1 VIDLH
6 CHVLPD
12 IDDGPRGLEDSLA
25 LCRASAALG
34 VTTIVATPHVS
45 WEWNNKA
52 ADIARRC
59 ANLNT
64 SLREAGIPITV
75 LGGAEVA
82 ISKAVEMDDDAL
94 RALCL
99 GGGPWLLAE
108 PPFTPGAAVGL
119 DTMVHSLR
127 ARGHRLIL
135 AHPER
140 CPSYLRDRP
149 KLEALIRDGVL
160 VSLTAGSLRGQFG
173 RESKRFA
180 DGLIRDGL
188 AHNVAS
194 DAHGV
199 GRRRSGMADELRS
212 AGFAD
217 QTDWLCRAVPQA
229 LIEGTALP
237 PRPRAATRKG
247 GLSRLFRQA

>member
-1 VIDLH
+1 M
-6 CHVLPD
+6 LPD

-45 WEWNNKA
+45 WEWDNKA

-59 ANLNT
+59 ADLNEA
-64 SLREAGIPITV
+64 LRANDIAISILP
-75 LGGAEVA
+75 GAEVA
-82 ISKAVEMDDDAL
+82 ISRAAELDDDAL
-94 RALCL
+94 RALRL

-108 PPFTPGAAVGL
+108 PPFTPGTAVGL
-119 DTMVHSLR
+119 DTMIHTLR
-127 ARGHRLIL
+127 ARGHQLIL

-140 CPSYLRDRP
+140 CPSFLNDRP
-149 KLEALIRDGVL
+149 KLEALIGDGVMI
-160 VSLTAGSLRGQFG
+160 SLTAGSLRGQFG
-173 RESKRFA
+173 RDSKRFA
-180 DGLIRDGL
+180 DGLIRDRL

-199 GRRRSGMADELRS
+199 GRRHPGMADELRS
-212 AGFAD
+212 SGFAD

-229 LIEGTALP
+229 MIDGTALP
-237 PRPRAATRKG
+237 PRPPAAARKR

>member
-1 VIDLH
+1 M
-6 CHVLPD
+6 LPD

-25 LCRASAALG
+25 LCRESAALG
-34 VTTIVATPHVS
+34 VTTIIATPHVS
-45 WEWNNKA
+45 WEWDNKA

-59 ANLNT
+59 ANLNA
-64 SLREAGIPITV
+64 SLREAGIPINV

-82 ISKAVEMDDDAL
+82 ISKAVEMNDDAL
-94 RALCL
+94 RNLCL

-108 PPFTPGAAVGL
+108 PPFTPGTAAGL
-119 DTMVHSLR
+119 DTMVHTLR
-127 ARGHRLIL
+127 ARGHQLIL

-140 CPSYLRDRP
+140 CPSYLNDRP
-149 KLEALIRDGVL
+149 KLESLIRDGVL

-180 DGLIRDGL
+180 DGLIRDRL

-194 DAHGV
+194 DAHGI
-199 GRRRSGMADELRS
+199 GRRRPGMADELKS
-212 AGFAD
+212 AGFED

-229 LIEGTALP
+229 LIDGTPLP
-237 PRPRAATRKG
+237 PRPRAAPRKSG
-247 GLSRLFRQA
+247 FARIFKQA